1 MIIITC
7 GCLALY
13 LHMSFTCPL
22 AKPQSRREQS
32 WLILRAETAP
42 KSAPVALVP
51 RQSRRAWLVSGG
63 WKMKS
68 MFYCSYGAGLRWFF
82 SFKKNLTHKQKKHCP
97 QEEIK
102 DKENID
108 AKTQHTGKWSAR
120 NALKLLVT
128 STYQFKSSNKA
139 WRKATGLRNKN
150 KHEEWHSR
158 RAKWKKKKDTI
169 SNISE
174 REDHTFSCAGIIM
187 MSAL

>member
-1 MIIITC
+1 MTC
-7 GCLALY
+7 GCLVLY

-32 WLILRAETAP
+32 WLMLRAETAP

-63 WKMKS
+63 WKTKR
-68 MFYCSYGAGLRWFF
+68 MFYYGYGAGLRWIF
-82 SFKKNLTHKQKKHCP
+82 SFKKSNTQTKKALPSSRNKRQRKHQC
-97 QEEIK
+97 
-102 DKENID
+102 ENTI
-108 AKTQHTGKWSAR
+108 HTGKWSAR

-128 STYQFKSSNKA
+128 STHQFKSSNKV
-139 WRKATGLRNKN
+139 WRKTTGLLNKN
-150 KHEEWHSR
+150 KHEAWHSR
-158 RAKWKKKKDTI
+158 LVKRKKKDTI